1 MTVLRDEKALTWP
14 RILVAGQELA
24 EAWTDQ
30 LVSLRVERGLRT
42 IGRATLRFTDSS
54 YALAESTVLGIGE
67 AVQISS
73 VSTQGL
79 DATTLLTGT
88 VTAVES
94 ALTERG
100 ELQLTVTVDD
110 SGVAL
115 TRSAQVATFHEMS
128 YAQVVDRLVGEAG
141 LTVETSGLPTSPVA
155 FALRSDTALATID
168 DIAVRYGCDWVVEGS
183 SFHVWS
189 ATTGTLGSS
198 GELTA
203 GENLV
208 AFAVRQVT
216 DATTEVTVRGWD
228 PKAQEPITATART
241 PSPRA
246 GRRPQDG
253 DVTFRRTDAH
263 ASTSSQ
269 EDAQAV
275 AAGLAA
281 RTGRIVA
288 RGRSLYQPTLRPGT
302 TVTVTGMGPNSGT
315 YYVREVTH
323 SVDRAGS
330 TTTFVAG
337 DRDPVR
343 LVAPPPTSAAATFR
357 RGGLVVGVV
366 DNVKDPDALGRVSVS
381 LSTASDQAKSAWARV
396 TQPGAGNGRGHVFLP
411 HVGDEVLVGFEND
424 DPNRP
429 VVIGGLYGT
438 KAQPH
443 RVVVGDD
450 GAVVAQ
456 AIKTR
461 TGHVIELSEGTSD
474 AEQHILLSL
483 ASGARLRVGKDAVV
497 LEAPSGVPLT
507 LTAGQS
513 SLAFDGNGKVTLTGT
528 TLELKARTKVDVSSS
543 ADVALKAGT
552 TLAAQ
557 GTTATFKGTA
567 STVVESGAVTEV
579 KGAMVKIN

>member
-24 EAWTDQ
+24 EEWTDQ
-30 LVSLRVERGLRT
+30 LESLRVERALRT
-42 IGRATLRFTDSS
+42 IGRAWLRFTDSA
-54 YALAESTVLGIGE
+54 YALAGSSTFAIGE
-67 AVQISS
+67 AVEISS
-73 VSTQGL
+73 VTTQGL
-79 DATTLLTGT
+79 ASTTLLTGT

-110 SGVAL
+110 FGVGL
-115 TRSAQVATFHEMS
+115 TRSAEVTTFHEMS
-128 YAQVVDRLVGEAG
+128 YTQVVAQLVGDAG
-141 LTVETSGLPTSPVA
+141 LTAEVAELPTAPVA

-168 DIAVRYGCDWVVEGS
+168 DIAVRYGCDWVVEGQAL
-183 SFHVWS
+183 HVWS
-189 ATTGTLGSS
+189 ASS
-198 GELTA
+198 GSLGTSDDLTA
-203 GENLV
+203 GVNLL

-228 PKAQEPITATART
+228 PKAQEAVTASAQT

-246 GRRPQDG
+246 GRQPQNSDA
-253 DVTFRRTDAH
+253 TFTRTDAH

-275 AAGLAA
+275 ATGLAA

-288 RGRSLYQPTLRPGT
+288 RGRCLYQPTLRPGT
-302 TVTVTGMGPNSGT
+302 TVSVAGMGPNSGA

-323 SVDRAGS
+323 TVDRAGS
-330 TTTFVAG
+330 TTAFVAG

-343 LVAPPPTSAAATFR
+343 LVAAPPTSAASTFR

-396 TQPGAGNGRGHVFLP
+396 TQPGAGSGRGHLFLP

-438 KAQPH
+438 KAAPH
-443 RVVVGDD
+443 RAAIGED

-497 LEAPSGVPLT
+497 LEAPDGVPLT
-507 LTAGQS
+507 LNAGQS

-528 TLELKARTKVDVSSS
+528 TLELKARSKVDVSSS
-543 ADVALKAGT
+543 ADVAVKAGT
-552 TLAAQ
+552 GLALQ
-557 GTTATFKGTA
+557 GMTATFKGTA
-567 STVVESGAVTEV
+567 STVVESGAVAEV
-579 KGAMVKIN
+579 KGTMVKIN